1 MLFNGWNRMKSK
13 LKPGNY
19 ILFWLG
25 TRQQVEVTH
34 SNYGDVFFTTVTG
47 MIHPIEDAA
56 GAEFFPTQAETF
68 RDDFDAQRTLIDHPA
83 IRQVGIDPVWK
94 WIALTGWITV
104 AILVALSVTK

>member
-1 MLFNGWNRMKSK
+1 MKSK

-25 TRQQVEVTH
+25 TWRQVEVTN
-34 SNYGDVFFTTVTG
+34 SNCGDVFFTTRTG

-56 GAEFFPTQAETF
+56 GAEFFPTWSETF
-68 RDDFDAQRTLIDHPA
+68 RDDFNAQRTLIDHPA